1 MAAINRARRSERP
14 TLRPL
19 SSYGVI
25 DNTISLPRL
34 RPAVA
39 IDPVAPRCSS
49 GAPPTGFAKKNSGD
63 AASRA
68 CGKRK
73 PMQADALSDAD
84 SMHWR
89 FFGSRGRP
97 KSPCVKP
104 APFQMQIQCTRD
116 HHRGC
121 GRRRP
126 LGPASGQHRQ
136 CITQKNPARP
146 SAPTRH
152 TRHTRQRIKTPMC
165 RLGIRSE
172 QTSETRQS
180 YNRNRNGK

>member
-1 MAAINRARRSERP
+1 MRCRFCAASRARARELPKNGQAGHQLAAAAASRRHRPRSC
-14 TLRPL
+14 
-19 SSYGVI
+19 
-25 DNTISLPRL
+25 SLLQR
-34 RPAVA
+34 
-39 IDPVAPRCSS
+39 S
-49 GAPPTGFAKKNSGD
+49 PPTGFAKKNSGD

-84 SMHWR
+84 AMHRR

-126 LGPASGQHRQ
+126 LGPASGQHRR
-136 CITQKNPARP
+136 CITQKKSSAALGAHAPHAPTDKDTNVPARNP
-146 SAPTRH
+146 ERADVRYCMSFSREGNIWTR
-152 TRHTRQRIKTPMC
+152 TP
-165 RLGIRSE
+165 
-172 QTSETRQS
+172 
-180 YNRNRNGK
+180 

>member
-1 MAAINRARRSERP
+1 
-14 TLRPL
+14 
-19 SSYGVI
+19 
-25 DNTISLPRL
+25 
-34 RPAVA
+34 
-39 IDPVAPRCSS
+39 
-49 GAPPTGFAKKNSGD
+49 
-63 AASRA
+63 
-68 CGKRK
+68 
-73 PMQADALSDAD
+73 MQADALSDAD

-89 FFGSRGRP
+89 LFGSRGRP

-136 CITQKNPARP
+136 CITQNNPARP

-152 TRHTRQRIKTPMC
+152 TRQRIKPSMC
-165 RLGIRSE
+165 RLGIQSE
-172 QTSETRQS
+172 QTSETTISSPRLRPAFGADPVARPAASAAGELRKKENPARRSAPTQPRRVLCNTS
-180 YNRNRNGK
+180 QRNNGEHR